1 MNSRSQPPS
10 VANSPASSAPAGPAP
25 VPSSLDALDRQLI
38 TQLQAN
44 ARASTAELARKLSV
58 ARTTVVARLAR
69 LEGNGTIVGYT
80 ARLGADASDR
90 GVQAFVGITVQP
102 KAGREVVK
110 RLSQLPELR
119 QLASVSGEF
128 DYMALLRAD
137 STMRLDALLDEIGEI
152 DGVIKTTSSVV
163 LALRVD
169 RSSG

>member
-1 MNSRSQPPS
+1 MT
-10 VANSPASSAPAGPAP
+10 
-25 VPSSLDALDRQLI
+25 DTTDRQLI
-38 TQLQAN
+38 ALLQAN
-44 ARASTAELARKLSV
+44 ARESTANLARKLGV

-69 LEGNGTIVGYT
+69 LEAAGTVVGYT
-80 ARLGADASDR
+80 ARLGSEAPGQ

-110 RLSQLPELR
+110 KLGGLPELR

-128 DYMALLRAD
+128 DYMAVLLAE
-137 STMRLDALLDEIGEI
+137 TTVRLDALLDEIGEI

-169 RSSG
+169 RSA